1 MYKMSAT
8 SKKFHYEVPARAS
21 SSRAIRNVVLPSNG
35 SSFPASSTIVLDV
48 GSGQNNTYLDWT
60 SSYLKLKLT
69 NSDGGANSINGS
81 GWLSAVKKITIEL
94 GSQVVYSCDNYGALY
109 SAMMTL
115 DASKQ
120 FKENAGATL
129 FGSGADFAG
138 ASIATTASRTV
149 CVPLL
154 LTPFVGANKYFPMFS
169 REGLRVR
176 IELNSAA
183 AGYITATTG
192 VTDAQMVVSDVEFV
206 TYSIEVGAEVQ
217 AQIMAASGGAIRL
230 ACPSYQSFQT
240 SMTTSTSTIT
250 ANLGFSVSS
259 LNRLLIIQQ
268 QSAVTDTDNTID
280 ARQKNDLTEF
290 FVQIGNQK
298 YPQRNI
304 KVDAEGSEALAEALV
319 SERALTTFGHQSSIN
334 DVGGWNLDDGA
345 GAAKATSGS
354 FVCEIDL
361 ESQFSAT
368 GGLVSGVNTIGSN
381 IALTMNYSAAITT
394 AQTLTVYA
402 EHSILVSLDL
412 ATNTFSIAV

>member
-1 MYKMSAT
+1 MSAT

-35 SSFPASSTIVLDV
+35 SSFPASSTIVLDI

-60 SSYLKLKLT
+60 SSYLKLKLS
-69 NSDGGANSINGS
+69 NSDGTANSISGS

-94 GSQVVYSCDNYGALY
+94 GSQVVYSCDNYGAFY

-129 FGSGADFAG
+129 FGSGGDFAG
-138 ASIATTASRTV
+138 ASIASTASRTV

-280 ARQKNDLTEF
+280 ARQKNDLSEF

-304 KVDAEGSEALAEALV
+304 KIDAEGSEALAEALV

-334 DVGGWNLDDGA
+334 EIGGWNKDDGS
-345 GAAKATSGS
+345 GADKANTGS

-381 IALTMNYSAAITT
+381 IALTMNYSAVIST

>member
-1 MYKMSAT
+1 MSAT

-60 SSYLKLKLT
+60 STYLKLKLS
-69 NSDGGANSINGS
+69 NSDATTNKINGS
-81 GWLSAVKKITIEL
+81 GWLSAVKKISIEL

-115 DASKQ
+115 DASKA

-129 FGSGADFAG
+129 FGAGADADG
-138 ASIATTASRTV
+138 ASLLTDTSRTI

-169 REGLRVR
+169 REGLRIR

-183 AGYITATTG
+183 SGYTAVTG
-192 VTDAQMVVSDVEFV
+192 VTDSDMVVSDVELI

-230 ACPSYQSFQT
+230 ACPSFQSFQT
-240 SMTTSTSTIT
+240 SMAATTTTIT

-259 LNRLLIIQQ
+259 MNRLLIIQQ
-268 QSAVTDTDNTID
+268 QSAITDTDNSID
-280 ARQKNDLTEF
+280 SRSKNALTEF

-304 KVDAEGSEALAEALV
+304 KVDAEGSEALAEALI
-319 SERALTTFGHQSSIN
+319 SQRALTTFGHQSSIN
-334 DVGGWNLDDGA
+334 DVGGFALDDGSGA
-345 GAAKATSGS
+345 GKANIGS
-354 FVCEIDL
+354 FVAEIDL
-361 ESQFSAT
+361 ESQFSAA

-381 IALTMNYSAAITT
+381 VQLTMNYSAAIGS

>member
-69 NSDGGANSINGS
+69 NSDGTANSINGS

-183 AGYITATTG
+183 SGYIAANTG
-192 VTDAQMVVSDVEFV
+192 VADSEMVVSDVEFV

-280 ARQKNDLTEF
+280 ARQKNDLSEF

-304 KVDAEGSEALAEALV
+304 KIDAEGSEALAEALV

-334 DVGGWNLDDGA
+334 EIGGWNKDDGS
-345 GAAKATSGS
+345 GADKANTGS

-381 IALTMNYSAAITT
+381 IALTMNYSAVIST

>member
-1 MYKMSAT
+1 MSAT

-60 SSYLKLKLT
+60 STYLKLKLT
-69 NSDGGANSINGS
+69 NSDGSVNKINGS
-81 GWLSAVKKITIEL
+81 GWLSAVKKISIEL

-129 FGSGADFAG
+129 FGAGADADG
-138 ASIATTASRTV
+138 ASIASTGSRTV

-169 REGLRVR
+169 REGLRIR

-183 AGYITATTG
+183 SGYTAVTTG
-192 VTDAQMVVSDVEFV
+192 VTDAQMVVSDVELV

-230 ACPSYQSFQT
+230 ACPSFQSFQT
-240 SMTTSTSTIT
+240 SMSDTTTTIT

-259 LNRLLIIQQ
+259 MNRLLIIQQ
-268 QSAVTDTDNTID
+268 QSTITDTDNSID
-280 ARQKNDLTEF
+280 SRSKNELTEF

-319 SERALTTFGHQSSIN
+319 SQRALTTFGHQSSIN
-334 DVGGWNLDDGA
+334 DVGGWALDDGSGA
-345 GAAKATSGS
+345 GKANIGS
-354 FVCEIDL
+354 FVAEIDL
-361 ESQFSAT
+361 ESQFSAA

-381 IALTMNYSAAITT
+381 VQLTMNYSAAIGT

>member
-35 SSFPASSTIVLDV
+35 SSFPASSTIVLDI

-69 NSDGGANSINGS
+69 NNDATANSINGS

-115 DASKQ
+115 DSSKQ

-129 FGSGADFAG
+129 FGSGGDFAG
-138 ASIATTASRTV
+138 ASIASTASRTV

-154 LTPFVGANKYFPMFS
+154 LTPFLGANKYFPMFS

-192 VTDAQMVVSDVEFV
+192 VADSEMVVSDVEFV
-206 TYSIEVGAEVQ
+206 TYSIEVGSEVQ

-280 ARQKNDLTEF
+280 ARQKNDLSEF

-304 KVDAEGSEALAEALV
+304 KIDAEGSEALAEALV

-334 DVGGWNLDDGA
+334 EIGGWNKDDGS
-345 GAAKATSGS
+345 GADKANTGS

-381 IALTMNYSAAITT
+381 IALTMNYSAVIST

>member
-1 MYKMSAT
+1 MSAT

-60 SSYLKLKLT
+60 STYLKLKLS
-69 NSDGGANSINGS
+69 NSDATTNKINGS
-81 GWLSAVKKITIEL
+81 GWLSAVKKISIEL

-129 FGSGADFAG
+129 FGAGADADG
-138 ASIATTASRTV
+138 ASLLTDTSRTI

-169 REGLRVR
+169 REGLRIR

-183 AGYITATTG
+183 AGYTGTAG
-192 VTDAQMVVSDVEFV
+192 VTDSDMVVSDVELI

-230 ACPSYQSFQT
+230 ACPSFQSFQT
-240 SMTTSTSTIT
+240 SMAATTTTIT

-259 LNRLLIIQQ
+259 MNRLLIIQQ
-268 QSAVTDTDNTID
+268 QSAITDTDNSID
-280 ARQKNDLTEF
+280 SRSKNDLTEF

-304 KVDAEGSEALAEALV
+304 KVDAQGAEALAEALI
-319 SERALTTFGHQSSIN
+319 SQRALTTFGHQSSIN
-334 DVGGWNLDDGA
+334 DVGGWELDDGSGA
-345 GAAKATSGS
+345 GKANIGS
-354 FVCEIDL
+354 FVAEIDL
-361 ESQFSAT
+361 ESQFSAA

-381 IALTMNYSAAITT
+381 VQLTMNYSAAIGS